1 VATSKAVKV
10 ATLVLGHG
18 ANAFI
23 NFLFLPYLARALP
36 KEEFGSYG
44 QTLFISRIVLSVLF
58 LGLPRIIYVFLAKK
72 ELDKAHVF
80 KSNVILCLLAGGAGA
95 VLLFSLSGI
104 IPIIFHNDR
113 LGLLLKVYAP
123 NLLFQMVFYSINAAL
138 IYFDKVKQS
147 AIIVSTTNLF
157 RVVALVIAIQILNSL
172 ALVFVVLS
180 FLPLLQSVLGWI
192 CLPDSL
198 KTRVKIDWQL
208 AKKQLSQGAPLGLA
222 NMLGGLLIYV
232 DAFMV
237 SSMFNT
243 KDYAVYR
250 NGAIEIPFIGT
261 ICLALFTVLLPEVS
275 RLFSDGKYSEITRIR
290 KRAIIAISAII
301 YPMVWYAIIFS
312 GPLITLYLSEKY
324 AASAPIFFIYNIV
337 LFLRIADYADVLVAS
352 SKNRL
357 LAGIY
362 GFILVIS
369 VILNFIFIYL
379 LGYLGAAVATVISYT
394 AFYVILIHI
403 SAKILHCQMRSLIDT
418 RKSISFFLIAP
429 ILPAIFY
436 ILGWKRDNFWIILG
450 YGVVSILGCYL
461 LYLKLKILDIK
472 LLEPVILKIPFIG
485 SRLNH
490 FMLTR
495 IIKDATI
502 A

>member
-1 VATSKAVKV
+1 MATSKAVKV

-36 KEEFGSYG
+36 KEDFGSYG

-72 ELDKAHVF
+72 ELDNAHVF
-80 KSNVILCLLAGGAGA
+80 KSNVILCLLVGGIGA
-95 VLLFSLSGI
+95 VLLFCSSEI

-113 LGLLLKVYAP
+113 LRLLLKIYAP
-123 NLLFQMVFYSINAAL
+123 NLLFQMVFYSVNAAL
-138 IYFDKVKQS
+138 IYYDRVKQS

-198 KTRVKIDWQL
+198 RKRVKIDWQL

-237 SSMFNT
+237 SSMFT
-243 KDYAVYR
+243 AKDYAVYR

-261 ICLALFTVLLPEVS
+261 ICLSLFMVLLPEVS
-275 RLFSDGKYSEITRIR
+275 RLFSDGQYGEIVRIR
-290 KRAIIAISAII
+290 KRAIVAVSAII

-357 LAGIY
+357 LAGVY
-362 GFILVIS
+362 GLILVIS

-379 LGYLGAAVATVISYT
+379 LGYKGAAIATVISYT
-394 AFYVILIHI
+394 AFYVILIRI
-403 SAKILHCQMRSLIDT
+403 SAKILHCQMRSLVDI
-418 RKSISFFLIAP
+418 RKGISFFLIAP
-429 ILPAIFY
+429 ILPALLYIFGWGKDN
-436 ILGWKRDNFWIILG
+436 ILIILG
-450 YGVVSILGCYL
+450 YGVISIISCYF
-461 LYLKLKILDIK
+461 LYIKLKILDAK
-472 LLEPVILKIPFIG
+472 LLESVILKIPFIG
-485 SRLNH
+485 KRLNH
-490 FMLTR
+490 FMETYVA
-495 IIKDATI
+495 KNATI